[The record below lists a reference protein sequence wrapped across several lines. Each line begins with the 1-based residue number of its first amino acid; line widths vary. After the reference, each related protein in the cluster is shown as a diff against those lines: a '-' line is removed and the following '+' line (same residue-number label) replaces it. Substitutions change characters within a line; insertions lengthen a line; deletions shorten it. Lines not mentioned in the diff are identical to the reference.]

1 MKKLFL
7 VSMMLTMV
15 MAAQA
20 QLKVAPQM
28 QKGDQK
34 SYEVTIVTDIPGQG
48 SFTINEEMAYSVT
61 DATATGYVV
70 KMETTKM
77 TSDVKAE
84 NIAGQIV
91 AAAQEVMINI
101 PLLIATDQ
109 AGKPLGINNY
119 AEISKKID
127 TQSDVLIEKM
137 FKAIPQLSMAL
148 PKNALKQQILTS
160 LSEEAL
166 LKTIQWSVNP
176 MALNG
181 KTIMTGAQEEY
192 INDQGIKMKR
202 MYFVNGRNVTVSGS
216 ANMSKE
222 ELKKLIIEQVEKM
235 MPEQADMVKQNIDQL
250 IESGMLKLDMKET
263 GSYEYQEDGWVK
275 TIKSENVTEN
285 MGQKVTVNTTVTLK

>member
-34 SYEVTIVTDIPGQG
+34 NYEVTIVTDIPGQG

-91 AAAQEVMINI
+91 AAAQKVMINI

-137 FKAIPQLSMAL
+137 FKAIPQLSTAL

>member
-1 MKKLFL
+1 MKKIFL

-34 SYEVTIVTDIPGQG
+34 NYEVTIVTDIPGQG

-235 MPEQADMVKQNIDQL
+235 MPEQADMVKQNIDRF

>member
-34 SYEVTIVTDIPGQG
+34 NYEVTIVTGIPGQG

-137 FKAIPQLSMAL
+137 FKAIPQLSTAL

-285 MGQKVTVNTTVTLK
+285 MGQKVSVNTTVTLK

>member
-34 SYEVTIVTDIPGQG
+34 NYEVTIVTDIPGQG

-61 DATATGYVV
+61 DATATGYMV

-137 FKAIPQLSMAL
+137 FKAIPQLSTAL

>member
-34 SYEVTIVTDIPGQG
+34 NYEVTIVTDIPGQG

-137 FKAIPQLSMAL
+137 FKAIPQLSTAL

-176 MALNG
+176 MVLNG

>member
-1 MKKLFL
+1 MKKIFL

-34 SYEVTIVTDIPGQG
+34 NYEVTIVTDIPGQG

-101 PLLIATDQ
+101 PLLIATDK

-137 FKAIPQLSMAL
+137 FKAIPQLSTAL

>member
-1 MKKLFL
+1 MKKMFL

-34 SYEVTIVTDIPGQG
+34 NYEVTIVTDIPGQG

-61 DATATGYVV
+61 DATATGYMV

-137 FKAIPQLSMAL
+137 FKAIPQLSTAL

-235 MPEQADMVKQNIDQL
+235 MPEQAEMVKQNIDQL

>member
-15 MAAQA
+15 MAVQA

-34 SYEVTIVTDIPGQG
+34 NYEVTIVTDIPGQG

>member
-34 SYEVTIVTDIPGQG
+34 NYEVTIVTDIPGQG

-70 KMETTKM
+70 KMEITKM

-101 PLLIATDQ
+101 PLLIATDK

-137 FKAIPQLSMAL
+137 FKAIPQLSTAL

>member
-1 MKKLFL
+1 MKKMFL

-34 SYEVTIVTDIPGQG
+34 NYEVTIVTDIPGQG

-137 FKAIPQLSMAL
+137 FKAIPQLSTAL

-202 MYFVNGRNVTVSGS
+202 MYFVNGRNVTVCGS

>member
-1 MKKLFL
+1 MKKIFL

-137 FKAIPQLSMAL
+137 FKAIPQLSTAL

>member
-34 SYEVTIVTDIPGQG
+34 NYEVTIVTDIPGQG

-119 AEISKKID
+119 AEIRKKID

-137 FKAIPQLSMAL
+137 FKAIPQLSTAL

-235 MPEQADMVKQNIDQL
+235 MPEQADMVKKNIDQL

-285 MGQKVTVNTTVTLK
+285 MGQKVTVNTTVILK

>member
-34 SYEVTIVTDIPGQG
+34 NYEVTIVTDIPGQG

>member
-34 SYEVTIVTDIPGQG
+34 NYEVTIVTDIPGQG

-137 FKAIPQLSMAL
+137 FKAIPQLSTAL

-202 MYFVNGRNVTVSGS
+202 MYFVNGRNVTISGS

>member
-1 MKKLFL
+1 
-7 VSMMLTMV
+7 MMLTMV

-34 SYEVTIVTDIPGQG
+34 NYEVTIVTDIPGQG

>member
-34 SYEVTIVTDIPGQG
+34 NYEVTIVTDIPGQG

-137 FKAIPQLSMAL
+137 FKAIPQLSTAL

-235 MPEQADMVKQNIDQL
+235 MPEQAEMVKQNIDQL

-285 MGQKVTVNTTVTLK
+285 MGQKVTANTTVTLK

>member
-1 MKKLFL
+1 MKKMFL

-15 MAAQA
+15 MVAQA

-34 SYEVTIVTDIPGQG
+34 NYEVTIVTDIPGQG

-137 FKAIPQLSMAL
+137 FKAIPQLSTAL

>member
-34 SYEVTIVTDIPGQG
+34 NYEVTIVTDIPGQG

-137 FKAIPQLSMAL
+137 FKAIPQLSTAL

-235 MPEQADMVKQNIDQL
+235 MPEQAEMVKQNIDQL

>member
-1 MKKLFL
+1 MKKIFL

-34 SYEVTIVTDIPGQG
+34 NYEVTIVTDIPGQG

-61 DATATGYVV
+61 DATATGYMV

-101 PLLIATDQ
+101 PLLIATDK

>member
-20 QLKVAPQM
+20 QLKVASQM

-34 SYEVTIVTDIPGQG
+34 NYEVTIVTDIPGQG

>member
-1 MKKLFL
+1 MKKMFL

-34 SYEVTIVTDIPGQG
+34 NYEVTIVTDIPGQG

-101 PLLIATDQ
+101 PLLIATDK

-137 FKAIPQLSMAL
+137 FKAIPQLSTAL

>member
-34 SYEVTIVTDIPGQG
+34 NYEVTIVTDIPGQG

-119 AEISKKID
+119 AGISKKID

>member
-34 SYEVTIVTDIPGQG
+34 NYEVTIVTDIPSQG

-137 FKAIPQLSMAL
+137 FKAIPQLSTAL

>member
-34 SYEVTIVTDIPGQG
+34 NYEVTIVTDIPGQG

-61 DATATGYVV
+61 DATATGYMV

-101 PLLIATDQ
+101 PLLIATDK

>member
-1 MKKLFL
+1 MKKMFL

-34 SYEVTIVTDIPGQG
+34 NYEVTIVTDIPGQG

-77 TSDVKAE
+77 SSDVKAE

-137 FKAIPQLSMAL
+137 FKAIPQLSTVL

-250 IESGMLKLDMKET
+250 IESGMLKMDMKET

-285 MGQKVTVNTTVTLK
+285 MGQKVTINTTVILK

>member
-34 SYEVTIVTDIPGQG
+34 NYEVTIVTDIPGQG

-137 FKAIPQLSMAL
+137 FKAILQLSTAL

>member
-1 MKKLFL
+1 MKKIFL

-34 SYEVTIVTDIPGQG
+34 NYEVTIVTDIPGQG

-101 PLLIATDQ
+101 PLLIATDK

>member
-34 SYEVTIVTDIPGQG
+34 NYEVTIVTDIPGQG

-61 DATATGYVV
+61 EATATGYVV

-101 PLLIATDQ
+101 PLLIATDK

-235 MPEQADMVKQNIDQL
+235 MPEQAEMVKQNIDQL
-250 IESGMLKLDMKET
+250 IESGMLKLDMNET

-285 MGQKVTVNTTVTLK
+285 MGQKVSVNTTVTLK

>member
-34 SYEVTIVTDIPGQG
+34 NYEVTIVTDIPGQG

-77 TSDVKAE
+77 ISDVKAE

>member
-1 MKKLFL
+1 MKKIFL

-34 SYEVTIVTDIPGQG
+34 NYEVTIVTDIPGQG

-101 PLLIATDQ
+101 PLLIATDK

-285 MGQKVTVNTTVTLK
+285 MGQKVSVNTTVTLK

>member
-34 SYEVTIVTDIPGQG
+34 NYEVTIVTDIPGQG

-61 DATATGYVV
+61 EATATGYVV

-101 PLLIATDQ
+101 PLLIATDK

>member
-34 SYEVTIVTDIPGQG
+34 NYEVTIVTDIPGQG

-61 DATATGYVV
+61 EATATGYVV

-101 PLLIATDQ
+101 PLLIATDK

-285 MGQKVTVNTTVTLK
+285 MGQKVSVNTTVTLK

>member
-34 SYEVTIVTDIPGQG
+34 NYEVTIVTDIPGQG

-77 TSDVKAE
+77 ISDVKAE

-101 PLLIATDQ
+101 PLLIATDK

-285 MGQKVTVNTTVTLK
+285 MGQKVSVNTTVTLK

>member
-1 MKKLFL
+1 MFL

-34 SYEVTIVTDIPGQG
+34 NYEVTIVTDIPGQG

-137 FKAIPQLSMAL
+137 FKAIPQLSTAL

>member
-34 SYEVTIVTDIPGQG
+34 NYEVTIVTDIPGQG

-160 LSEEAL
+160 LSERAL